1 MQNIPLIFPVFLKRS
16 LACPLLLFSSSV
28 MYCSLKKGF
37 MSLLF
42 FGTLNLVGC
51 AFPFLPCF
59 SLLFFFQLFVKPPQ
73 VTTLP
78 SCFSFSLDAS
88 SLLNINFFTCKW
100 SKMNIISLY
109 TPLVLFPLLLLLLY
123 VLCHI
128 FYWLVV
134 SSLLTCKSNFNFLE
148 SSSWSFVANFF

>member
-1 MQNIPLIFPVFLKRS
+1 MVSVLYCAHLWAKGPLIFPVFLKRS

-100 SKMNIISLY
+100 SKMTSSHFIHRWY
-109 TPLVLFPLLLLLLY
+109 FFLFYYYFFMFFAIFSIGWLSLLY
-123 VLCHI
+123 
-128 FYWLVV
+128 
-134 SSLLTCKSNFNFLE
+134 
-148 SSSWSFVANFF
+148 